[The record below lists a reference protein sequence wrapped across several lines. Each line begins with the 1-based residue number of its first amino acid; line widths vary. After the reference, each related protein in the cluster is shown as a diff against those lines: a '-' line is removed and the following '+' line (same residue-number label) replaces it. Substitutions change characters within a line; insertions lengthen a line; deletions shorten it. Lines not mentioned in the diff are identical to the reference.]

1 MPPFRRG
8 LHKCLVVCGLIVA
21 SLVGVIAFTFLAG
34 AVTGTGI
41 AGSILLGGLGIGLL
55 FVFVLVFAL
64 SVMYWKTSNSD

>member
-8 LHKCLVVCGLIVA
+8 LHKYLVVCGLIVS
-21 SLVGVIAFTFLAG
+21 SLVGVIALAFLAG

-55 FVFVLVFAL
+55 FVFVLVL
-64 SVMYWKTSNSD
+64 TVSVMYWKTSRLD